1 MKFEIYNRCSE
12 CEGSGIRQHQIAVD
26 EFKDSDCSVCDGS
39 GLIMHEEFY
48 DRRSEA
54 MQDYP
59 NARYVIPRDGQ
70 TSAWNDEKAIQRGK
84 TIARELLGRGRG
96 S

>member
-1 MKFEIYNRCSE
+1 MKFEIYDRCSE
-12 CEGSGIRQHQIAVD
+12 CEGSGIREHQIAVD

-39 GLIMHEEFY
+39 GLIMHEEIY

-54 MQDYP
+54 LRDYP
-59 NARYVIPRDGQ
+59 NARYVIPQNGQ
-70 TSAWNDEKAIQRGK
+70 TSAWNDEKAIQRGEM
-84 TIARELLGRGRG
+84 IASELLGRGRG